1 MGMALLSFPRFL
13 SLSVPKT
20 PSFCCTCVMSVK
32 MKAPGAVKKDNAA
45 GAIVWYKHDL
55 RLDDHPGIALAS
67 SMHRTLVPLYIF
79 DPRILDRFS
88 DEMLELL
95 VFALEDLK
103 SSLKEQGSNLMIRFG
118 TAENVIEGLVKE
130 VKAAN
135 IFVEEE
141 VEFDL
146 WRIVQGV
153 KETLDMISGTP
164 KLVIWNTPF
173 YDIKSLKVLPK
184 SYDEFKKLK
193 LPSTSPLSSQVLP
206 KADLS
211 LSWGSLP
218 TLEDL
223 KKYIDGN
230 AGTSLNRSSTSELQK
245 AQTATLSSVVQG
257 LREEEFNENSLSD
270 STLKKIRRKR
280 PVKSAFVTQCGNIVG
295 GGTSLVLD
303 ALSAYLR
310 YLEGTSRDEWQE
322 VHEKLRAA
330 ETREGASFGALFG
343 SALLLGI
350 ISRRRV
356 YYEAIEYEKKRNAG
370 FISPFGYSA
379 KTVAA
384 AIDTVCSIEWYTLL
398 ALRSKEASS
407 GVRIW
412 RWNGH
417 LIHYTL
423 TGDEGPALL
432 LVHGFGA
439 FWSHYRD
446 NIHDIAQGGNRVWA
460 MTLLG
465 FGESEKPNIVYTEVV
480 WAKLLGDF
488 IIEVVGEPVHLVG
501 NSIGGYFS
509 AIVTRLWPALVKS
522 LILLNSAG
530 NVIPGYSGAYHS
542 DARQTSG
549 AAWLGARFLSVFLR
563 LNLRNTVRSCYPIRS
578 DRADEWLIQEM
589 LRASYDPGVVVVL
602 ESIFSFDLSV
612 PLNYLLQEFEKRVLV
627 LQGMKDPLSDS
638 HSRLAM
644 LREHCEGIV
653 IRELNA
659 GHCPHDEKPEEVN
672 SIIQEW
678 VVTLESELLTTSS
691 KR

>member
-79 DPRILDRFS
+79 DPRILERFS

-103 SSLKEQGSNLMIRFG
+103 ISLKEQGSNLMIRFG
-118 TAENVIEGLVKE
+118 TAESVIEGLVKE
-130 VKAAN
+130 VKATN
-135 IFVEEE
+135 IFAEEE

-146 WRIVQGV
+146 LRIVQGV

-230 AGTSLNRSSTSELQK
+230 AGTSRNRSSSTSELQK

-270 STLKKIRRKR
+270 STLKKIQRKR

-310 YLEGTSRDEWQE
+310 YLGGTSRDEWQE

-356 YYEAIEYEKKRNAG
+356 YYEAIEYEKKQNAG

-407 GVRIW
+407 AVRIW

-480 WAKLLGDF
+480 WAKLLRDF

-542 DARQTSG
+542 DVRQTSG

-563 LNLRNTVRSCYPIRS
+563 LNLRNTVRSCYPI
-578 DRADEWLIQEM
+578 
-589 LRASYDPGVVVVL
+589 
-602 ESIFSFDLSV
+602 
-612 PLNYLLQEFEKRVLV
+612 
-627 LQGMKDPLSDS
+627 
-638 HSRLAM
+638 
-644 LREHCEGIV
+644 
-653 IRELNA
+653 
-659 GHCPHDEKPEEVN
+659 
-672 SIIQEW
+672 
-678 VVTLESELLTTSS
+678 
-691 KR
+691 

>member
-1 MGMALLSFPRFL
+1 MDYQS
-13 SLSVPKT
+13 
-20 PSFCCTCVMSVK
+20 
-32 MKAPGAVKKDNAA
+32 
-45 GAIVWYKHDL
+45 YQ
-55 RLDDHPGIALAS
+55 
-67 SMHRTLVPLYIF
+67 TL
-79 DPRILDRFS
+79 
-88 DEMLELL
+88 
-95 VFALEDLK
+95 
-103 SSLKEQGSNLMIRFG
+103 NL
-118 TAENVIEGLVKE
+118 
-130 VKAAN
+130 
-135 IFVEEE
+135 
-141 VEFDL
+141 
-146 WRIVQGV
+146 
-153 KETLDMISGTP
+153 
-164 KLVIWNTPF
+164 
-173 YDIKSLKVLPK
+173 
-184 SYDEFKKLK
+184 
-193 LPSTSPLSSQVLP
+193 
-206 KADLS
+206 
-211 LSWGSLP
+211 
-218 TLEDL
+218 
-223 KKYIDGN
+223 YIDGHGSSIFLPFSFTIKPQKYSCFLLLYYLCN
-230 AGTSLNRSSTSELQK
+230 VPENESCEQRQCSYTLVQVRSSSRRSPRNC
-245 AQTATLSSVVQG
+245 SSFYAIHTCTFIH
-257 LREEEFNENSLSD
+257 LRSSHSF
-270 STLKKIRRKR
+270 
-280 PVKSAFVTQCGNIVG
+280 Q
-295 GGTSLVLD
+295 
-303 ALSAYLR
+303 
-310 YLEGTSRDEWQE
+310 
-322 VHEKLRAA
+322 VHEKLCAA

-356 YYEAIEYEKKRNAG
+356 YYEAIEYEKERNAG
-370 FISPFGYSA
+370 FVSPFGYSA

-384 AIDTVCSIEWYTLL
+384 AVDTVCSIEWYMLL
-398 ALRSKEASS
+398 ALKSKEASS
-407 GVRIW
+407 AVRIW

-446 NIHDIAQGGNRVWA
+446 NIHNIAQAGNRVWA

-480 WAKLLGDF
+480 WAKLLRDF
-488 IIEVVGEPVHLVG
+488 IIEVVGEHVHLVG
-501 NSIGGYFS
+501 NSIGGYFAS
-509 AIVTRLWPALVKS
+509 IVTCLWPALVKS
-522 LILLNSAG
+522 VILLNSAG
-530 NVIPGYSGAYHS
+530 NVIPGYSGACHS
-542 DARQTSG
+542 DVRQTSG

-612 PLNYLLQEFEKRVLV
+612 PINYLLQGFEKRVLV

-638 HSRLAM
+638 RSRLAM

-678 VVTLESELLTTSS
+678 VVTVESEVLTTSS

>member
-563 LNLRNTVRSCYPIRS
+563 LNLRNTVRSCYPI
-578 DRADEWLIQEM
+578 
-589 LRASYDPGVVVVL
+589 
-602 ESIFSFDLSV
+602 
-612 PLNYLLQEFEKRVLV
+612 
-627 LQGMKDPLSDS
+627 
-638 HSRLAM
+638 
-644 LREHCEGIV
+644 
-653 IRELNA
+653 
-659 GHCPHDEKPEEVN
+659 
-672 SIIQEW
+672 
-678 VVTLESELLTTSS
+678 
-691 KR
+691 